1 MGVLVDVLYLINI
14 PRLLTPRRR
23 APISNYLFICVT
35 FVTTLFL
42 TLIYFSE
49 MFWENIVFIMIFVLL
64 FLIVFYNISKNK
76 TDLEDEAID
85 YALVTTE
92 RNRAQNETKI
102 SDLERDVDNTTDV
115 LKKRNLQRE
124 IANLKQENAVT
135 DLDEKRIF
143 DNELIEEVR
152 KNLTEGDK
160 EDLKTLKEK
169 SDDIERRM
177 QVLLQDENID
187 KDVGITNEISAL
199 MAKQKNLQDI
209 KNRKFGYAN
218 EKKRKIKQ
226 SVDELDT
233 ELTDLDN
240 LEKVYK
246 KDEKKLINSIKYEST
261 PANKIKM
268 ERDLKNLGRAV
279 EKVKEDRELLKRKKK
294 VLNQGRVDNLKTL
307 DLYNEGATAI
317 RAEAVANDS
326 LIRNLEKSRLK
337 RAKTKA
343 DREVLERASR
353 RIEEREAQ
361 QELVD
366 QALAL
371 ELKDPG
377 ITGETPGD
385 KETVWKSLKEQN
397 YARREY
403 SILKRK
409 RNVLE
414 RDVDAKR
421 TDVRLATEKYQEELK
436 NKIGPD
442 KLEALKSIGFNF
454 GGGGAAADAAAVTTA
469 LNIVD
474 AAIAG
479 KYANDAVRQTAVDAA
494 IDAFFTTAGDTT
506 ATLATAAAT
515 ATKEELAEKFY
526 KENFG
531 SVDVKNRDDAFV
543 AAYNRRARASPAAA
557 AKKQLIDDINDD
569 DIKAA
574 TGEENI
580 TDKKS
585 KALKAKIAQF
595 KLDMDTEGLKKEAET
610 TADLVGKREK
620 LKDELKK
627 DYQIGPLKAYGD
639 LVAEGQEYVD
649 TENAILA
656 LEAKLKQTTF
666 IKKSRGV
673 GNPVIAVG
681 GRVTDTDLGIPT
693 DKITANEYF
702 HDMTVDNLGKT
713 AETKKAIDE
722 LGEDISEK
730 SGELMSEL
738 VGKYKLDKDSQPKDY
753 FARRALG
760 RSLYR
765 NQTTTGLPSKLDTNG
780 VLAAR
785 GGADAAPNPPPDT
798 KRALLDKV
806 VSILGVGDGG
816 GQAAAQAQVDAT
828 QAAADAKDAADDAQA
843 QAQAKDAAAQAQADA
858 ATDDD
863 AKDAAARA
871 KAAARAQ
878 VVAAA
883 KAQVDAAK
891 AQVDAAQAKAQA
903 AATAK
908 AQADDA
914 ADAAARADA
923 AADTQVAEAD
933 DAKDQADTDAT
944 DTAAT
949 AQTATQVAT
958 DAADAAQTAKDA
970 ADAAAARAQTATR
983 DAATAKDAADD
994 AAKAQTQAATR
1005 AATAKDAA
1013 DAAARAAATAQV
1025 AADDAATDD
1034 ATQAAARAKAQT
1046 ATDTAA
1052 AAQTATQTATDTA
1065 DAAQTATQVATQ
1077 AAAAAQTAT
1086 QVATQ
1091 AQADADTQVD
1101 VASQAKDQA
1110 DAATKAAEVATKTA
1124 EVATKAQTE
1133 AAKAKAQAVKAAD
1146 DAAKAQVDATKAQA
1160 AAAKVIADAATDAA
1174 TAKGVIAQAQVDAAE
1189 AAQAARAAA

>member
-1 MGVLVDVLYLINI
+1 
-14 PRLLTPRRR
+14 
-23 APISNYLFICVT
+23 
-35 FVTTLFL
+35 
-42 TLIYFSE
+42 
-49 MFWENIVFIMIFVLL
+49 MIFVLL

-233 ELTDLDN
+233 ELGELSQV
-240 LEKVYK
+240 EKIYK
-246 KDEKKLINSIKYEST
+246 DDEKKLINSIKYE
-261 PANKIKM
+261 ADAVKKKKM

-371 ELKDPG
+371 ELKAPK
-377 ITGETPGD
+377 ITGAAGETPGD

-414 RDVDAKR
+414 RDVDARR

-436 NKIGPD
+436 KKIGQD
-442 KLEALKSIGFNF
+442 KLEALNSIGFNF
-454 GGGGAAADAAAVTTA
+454 TDGAAVDGA
-469 LNIVD
+469 LNAVNVVVK
-474 AAIAG
+474 AG
-479 KYANDAVRQTAVDAA
+479 SYANDAGRQIEVDGA
-494 IDAFFTTAGDTT
+494 INTFFDT
-506 ATLATAAAT
+506 AT
-515 ATKEELAEKFY
+515 ATATISRNAKEAKEKELAEEFY

-531 SVDVKNRDDAFV
+531 LVTGKKRDDAFV
-543 AAYNRRARASPAAA
+543 AAYGAARIAGGGDTP
-557 AKKQLIDDINDD
+557 KDVIDRIDVTALPD
-569 DIKAA
+569 A
-574 TGEENI
+574 TKE
-580 TDKKS
+580 DR
-585 KALKAKIAQF
+585 ALKAKIVQF
-595 KLDMDTEGLKKEAET
+595 KLDMNTEGLKKEAET

-627 DYQIGPLKAYGD
+627 DYQKGPLKAYGD

-649 TENAILA
+649 TENAIRA

-666 IKKSRGV
+666 IKTSTGGDNR
-673 GNPVIAVG
+673 VIAAG
-681 GRVTDTDLGIPT
+681 GRVTAADLGIPEG
-693 DKITANEYF
+693 KITANQYF

-713 AETKKAIDE
+713 AETKKAIDS
-722 LGEDISEK
+722 LGEDISTK

-738 VGKYKLDKDSQPKDY
+738 VGKYKLDGTSGLPDY
-753 FARRALG
+753 YARRALG

-765 NQTTTGLPSKLDTNG
+765 NQTTTGLPSKLDTKG

-785 GGADAAPNPPPDT
+785 GGVGNAPNPNPVT
-798 KRALLDKV
+798 KKAFLDKV
-806 VSILGVGDGG
+806 KSIIGAGDGG
-816 GQAAAQAQVDAT
+816 AQPAALVGGAQPAALVGGAQPAAA
-828 QAAADAKDAADDAQA
+828 AAADPAAGDDADPAALVGGA
-843 QAQAKDAAAQAQADA
+843 QPAALVGGAQPD
-858 ATDDD
+858 
-863 AKDAAARA
+863 
-871 KAAARAQ
+871 
-878 VVAAA
+878 VI
-883 KAQVDAAK
+883 
-891 AQVDAAQAKAQA
+891 A
-903 AATAK
+903 AATA
-908 AQADDA
+908 ALAGATA
-914 ADAAARADA
+914 ADEAANAVTAAANAVTA
-923 AADTQVAEAD
+923 
-933 DAKDQADTDAT
+933 
-944 DTAAT
+944 AAT
-949 AQTATQVAT
+949 AAANSDQNALATAKVNAALALAAAKTARDTATANAAVAN
-958 DAADAAQTAKDA
+958 AAAAKTL
-970 ADAAAARAQTATR
+970 ADAAAAAGT
-983 DAATAKDAADD
+983 DD
-994 AAKAQTQAATR
+994 AAAALAFDGQAQTSAT
-1005 AATAKDAA
+1005 
-1013 DAAARAAATAQV
+1013 AAARAAAAAQDSYDAANRDNTAV
-1025 AADDAATDD
+1025 AAITIDTTD
-1034 ATQAAARAKAQT
+1034 
-1046 ATDTAA
+1046 
-1052 AAQTATQTATDTA
+1052 A
-1065 DAAQTATQVATQ
+1065 DAAADAAGVVGAGVVDPDADDEVDVADLFPDPDDPN
-1077 AAAAAQTAT
+1077 AALLGD
-1086 QVATQ
+1086 
-1091 AQADADTQVD
+1091 ADAD
-1101 VASQAKDQA
+1101 A
-1110 DAATKAAEVATKTA
+1110 DANSPIKLK
-1124 EVATKAQTE
+1124 KKKKSPLKLKKKKKPSSPLKKKKKKSKKQ
-1133 AAKAKAQAVKAAD
+1133 
-1146 DAAKAQVDATKAQA
+1146 
-1160 AAAKVIADAATDAA
+1160 
-1174 TAKGVIAQAQVDAAE
+1174 
-1189 AAQAARAAA
+1189 